1 MRKDSGCSDIALL
14 SISGRTSRV
23 SSVGSVASGGSG
35 VSSHSAVSHCS
46 GASHLSAISNMS
58 RGSSPHRMS
67 LETSFCGPKPVHTDS
82 LDIDDA
88 AKSILPDKL
97 VERTEILRSSTKQ
110 SVNKTERNTTE
121 KHLSSQS
128 TGHSNKEHKH
138 SKDHSKHKRKKP
150 SLENPKTQKF
160 VSLHSDEEEEPIAS
174 RSVNTVS
181 TKLEPVIDNRTQ
193 IYIPLHGNANEDIKN
208 EQNPDNP
215 KRLKPFTNST
225 LVNFIKKYDVDEK
238 TGRSTRR
245 AKSATEADYRS
256 KEGINEEFQTFI
268 RLKDDDDY
276 TNGEENSREKR
287 SLKHRRSVS
296 TANVNMETPQK
307 KVEVETN
314 QITVPIQVHES
325 RYTDESLLEPPQV
338 KHDLPKYLMTNDG
351 TTQYIPLQGSDTDL
365 QSKPS
370 INQNYLSVSKLD
382 HKFRSDDRN
391 LAVNTNTSPSLRRQC
406 MPPSLELSCEY
417 PARAA
422 KSMTQLMNIGQ
433 SRTPSPNPSLHKNY
447 HNSDNNTRQS
457 YLFRR
462 CSESAREIRSKYHRS
477 NYFSDT

>member
-35 VSSHSAVSHCS
+35 VSSHSAMSHCS
-46 GASHLSAISNMS
+46 GVSHLSAISNMS

-88 AKSILPDKL
+88 AKLILPDKL
-97 VERTEILRSSTKQ
+97 VEKTEILSSSTKQ
-110 SVNKTERNTTE
+110 SVNKTGQNITE

-128 TGHSNKEHKH
+128 TGHSNKERKH
-138 SKDHSKHKRKKP
+138 SKEHSKYKRKKP

-181 TKLEPVIDNRTQ
+181 TKPEPVIDNRTQ
-193 IYIPLHGNANEDIKN
+193 IYIPLHGSANEDIKS
-208 EQNPDNP
+208 EQNPVSP
-215 KRLKPFTNST
+215 KRLKPFTNAT

-256 KEGINEEFQTFI
+256 KEEINEEFQTFI
-268 RLKDDDDY
+268 SLKDDDDY
-276 TNGEENSREKR
+276 TNGEGNSRER
-287 SLKHRRSVS
+287 RPLKHRRSVS
-296 TANVNMETPQK
+296 TANANMETPK
-307 KVEVETN
+307 EKVEMETN

-325 RYTDESLLEPPQV
+325 RHTDESLSEPPQV

-351 TTQYIPLQGSDTDL
+351 TTQYIPLRGSDTDL
-365 QSKPS
+365 QSKPEVRS

-382 HKFRSDDRN
+382 HKSRSDDRN
-391 LAVNTNTSPSLRRQC
+391 LAVNTSPSLRRQC

-417 PARAA
+417 PARSA

-447 HNSDNNTRQS
+447 YNNDNNSRQS

-462 CSESAREIRSKYHRS
+462 CSESAREIRSKYRP
-477 NYFSDT
+477 NFFV